1 MAYHRRKSAAE
12 CRAYAKWRVDMLAEQ
27 HAGSLHHSIDLTRIV
42 EGSALPEV
50 ETRWATTTIEI
61 ASTDT
66 ASAAIEASRR
76 GERVCLLDFASYLSP
91 GGGFLSGAQ
100 AQEEALCAHSSLYP
114 ALDARRDDFY
124 EPNRSDHNDDLYYDR
139 GLYVPD
145 VLLFSGDE
153 DVAAKV
159 DVAVVAAPFKGR
171 AMMTWGVSEQVCD
184 RVMGERAR
192 FAMDLMA
199 TASDEPVQTAITGAL
214 GCGAF
219 RNDPKVAS
227 EAFLSWLEEHPG
239 AFERVVFAIPGGSNL
254 AAFEETFAGVA
265 SVPTRTPPSD

>member
-1 MAYHRRKSAAE
+1 MAHHRRKSAAE
-12 CRAYAKWRVDMLAEQ
+12 CRAYARWRVDMLAER
-27 HAGSLHHSIDLTRIV
+27 HAGALHRSIGLTRIV

-50 ETRWATTTIEI
+50 EARWAMTTTEI
-61 ASTDT
+61 VSTDT

-114 ALDARRDDFY
+114 ALDARWDDFY

-171 AMMTWGVSEQVCD
+171 AMNWGVSAQTCD
-184 RVMGERAR
+184 RVMGERVR

-199 TASDEPVQTAITGAL
+199 TTSDEPVQTAITGAL

-239 AFERVVFAIPGGSNL
+239 AFERVVFAIPGGVNL
-254 AAFEETFAGVA
+254 ATFEETLAGVA
-265 SVPTRTPPSD
+265 SVPPRTLPSD